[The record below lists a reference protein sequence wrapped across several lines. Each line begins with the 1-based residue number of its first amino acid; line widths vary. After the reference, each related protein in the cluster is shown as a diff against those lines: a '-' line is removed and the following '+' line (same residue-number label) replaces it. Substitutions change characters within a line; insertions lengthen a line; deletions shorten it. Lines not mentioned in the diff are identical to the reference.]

1 MKHTNKIK
9 SIAVFCGS
17 SKGTKKDYRHQAYEL
32 GNILAKESIEII
44 YGGAKVG
51 LMGHLAEGALAAKGK
66 ITGVIPKFLREK
78 EIAHDNLTRLIQ
90 VESMHERKQRMHE
103 LSDGVI
109 ALPGGYGT
117 LEEFF
122 ETLTWGQLGLHRKP
136 VALLNINGFYDP
148 LQQLADTMVREGF
161 LNPVNRQMLIINS
174 NLTGL
179 LKQMK
184 EQPVPHTD
192 KWINQEKW

>member
-9 SIAVFCGS
+9 SMAVFCGS
-17 SKGTKKDYRHQAYEL
+17 SKGTKNDYRHQAYEL
-32 GNILAKESIEII
+32 GSILAQEGIEII

-51 LMGHLAEGALAAKGK
+51 LMGHLADGALAAKGK

-78 EIAHDNLTRLIQ
+78 EIAHDRLTRLIQ

-148 LQQLADTMVREGF
+148 LKQLADSMVREGF

-174 NLTGL
+174 NITGL

-192 KWINQEKW
+192 KWINQKQW